1 MLKVAK
7 KGTKVSMEKQVSYHT
22 GHCSWQS
29 SDGKDVIPA
38 LTGKCPDEH
47 YQLEVQEKTK

>member
-22 GHCSWQS
+22 GHCSLKS
-29 SDGKDVIPA
+29 SDVKDVIPA
-38 LTGKCPDEH
+38 LTGKYPDQP
-47 YQLEVQEKTK
+47 YQLKVQEKN